1 MNKKILVI
9 DDDHEMG
16 ELVEMVL
23 ESDDFSVFHAYSGLD
38 GLRRTYEIH
47 PDLVILDIMMPDMDG
62 FTVCT
67 RLREMVNI
75 PILMVTA
82 LTNEKDMLRG
92 FNAGVD
98 DFLKKPF
105 NNGELKAR
113 VHALLRRS
121 KIQDSAE
128 NSHITSYS
136 DPVLEID
143 FLSKVIKLSG
153 KIIELSPKEFDL
165 LSYLIREQ
173 GKVITH
179 HELVREVWGDSY
191 VDSKAVASLYI
202 YYLRKKLKDGK
213 SGHKYIRTF
222 WGRGYWFS
230 PWKEEEDET
239 QADQE

>member
-1 MNKKILVI
+1 VI

-16 ELVEMVL
+16 ELVEMIL
-23 ESDDFSVFHAYSGLD
+23 ESDDFSVFHAYSGLE

-62 FTVCT
+62 FTVCM
-67 RLREMVNI
+67 RLRDMVNI

-121 KIQDSAE
+121 KTQEGDGSFQV
-128 NSHITSYS
+128 TSYS
-136 DPVLEID
+136 DSVLEID

-153 KIIELSPKEFDL
+153 KVIELSPKEFGL
-165 LSYLIREQ
+165 LSYLVHEQ
-173 GKVITH
+173 GKVVTH
-179 HELVREVWGDSY
+179 HELVREVWGDPY
-191 VDSKAVASLYI
+191 VDAKSVTSLYI

-213 SGHKYIRTF
+213 HGHQYIRTF
-222 WGRGYWFS
+222 WGRGYWFA
-230 PWKEEEDET
+230 PWKE
-239 QADQE
+239 QEQ